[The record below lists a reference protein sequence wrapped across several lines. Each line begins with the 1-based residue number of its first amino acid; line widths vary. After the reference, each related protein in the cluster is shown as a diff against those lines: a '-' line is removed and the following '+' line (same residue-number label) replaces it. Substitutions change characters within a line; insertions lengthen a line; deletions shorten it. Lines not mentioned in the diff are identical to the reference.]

1 MEVLGINWGYL
12 WVMLFNILLIGGWLI
27 LSALALFQLRYRE
40 LPETARAIWTLILLI
55 PIVGAFA
62 FWITKPG
69 KQIPK
74 SAEIE

>member
-12 WVMLFNILLIGGWLI
+12 FVMLFNILLVGGWLV
-27 LSALALFQLRYRE
+27 LSVLTLFQLRHRE

-55 PIVGAFA
+55 PIVGVLA
-62 FWITKPG
+62 FWINKPG

-74 SAEIE
+74 IAEIE